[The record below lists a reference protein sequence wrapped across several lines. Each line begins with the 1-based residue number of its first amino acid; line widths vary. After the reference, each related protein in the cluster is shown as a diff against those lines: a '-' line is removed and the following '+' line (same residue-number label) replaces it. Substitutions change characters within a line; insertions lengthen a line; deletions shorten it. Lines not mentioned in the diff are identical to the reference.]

1 MFKRRPKPSK
11 MSREQSLAMKPMQLV
26 EATLALDEA
35 GNGKLAVPVR
45 PTRVARWL
53 VRDTDGRTKTF
64 ELDPVG
70 VFVWKQIDGKTS
82 VEQLIRRIGKQYNLD
97 LRQAEASTTAFLKT
111 LMQKGLIGMPVEPVN
126 LQEKKAR

>member
-1 MFKRRPKPSK
+1 
-11 MSREQSLAMKPMQLV
+11 MKPVHLV
-26 EATLALDEA
+26 DAELSIDAS

-53 VRDTDGRTKTF
+53 IKGAESRRKSF

-70 VFVWKQIDGKTS
+70 IYVWKQIDGKAS
-82 VEQLIRRIGKQYNLD
+82 VEQLIRRIAKQYNLD

-111 LMQKGLIGMPVEPVN
+111 LMQKGLIGIPLKRES
-126 LQEKKAR
+126 ETR